1 MKITVFK
8 LMAFVA
14 LVILGVAE
22 AGAQN
27 VRFEEWF
34 TGGTLRIDCLREGS
48 AQGDTVWVERWY
60 DRQAAWH
67 GSRTQLIDP
76 FDNGDY
82 RVVMRD
88 AETGRELYS
97 RGYSNLF
104 REYKDTPEGK
114 NTAKRFEETLL
125 VPMPKGKVMIA
136 FQKRDKD
143 MKLYDHTVVFFEGV
157 KGSEKGVKEEE
168 VQWTSGQSG
177 CEAEKAN
184 GKDVSTKFDV
194 AFVMQGF
201 DGVGEEEY
209 QKVCERM
216 RGVLF
221 GKEPF
226 KSHREDFN
234 LYFVKGDAG
243 VEYNTFGADRY
254 AMTFKVWQLHDVL
267 GTTPC
272 DHIII
277 VLNNEKYGGG
287 AIYNFY
293 SVTSLHKMAENV
305 LPHELGHG
313 IGGLA
318 DEYVDE
324 DLSYADLHRTQYEPL
339 EPNITNL
346 VDFPSKWQ
354 SLLPA
359 GTLVP
364 TPDAEV
370 SRTENGPLG
379 VYEGAGYSSKGV
391 YRPAMHCMMRDYA
404 PFCPVCRQRLEAVI
418 KMYTR

>member
-1 MKITVFK
+1 MKRLIRIF
-8 LMAFVA
+8 
-14 LVILGVAE
+14 ILAVGILLPRGA
-22 AGAQN
+22 AGQE
-27 VRFEEWF
+27 VRFEDWF
-34 TGGTLRIDCLREGS
+34 TGGTLRVDCLREGS
-48 AQGDTVWVERWY
+48 AMGDTVWVERWY

-67 GSRTQLIDP
+67 GSRTQLLDP

-88 AETGRELYS
+88 AATGRELYS

-114 NTAKRFEETLL
+114 TSAKQFQETLL
-125 VPMPKGKVMIA
+125 LPMPRGKVQIA

-143 MKLYDHTVVFFEGV
+143 MKLYDQTVVLFEGV
-157 KGSEKGVKEEE
+157 KGSEKGVKGSERTNEEL
-168 VQWTSGQSG
+168 
-177 CEAEKAN
+177 A
-184 GKDVSTKFDV
+184 TKFDV

-209 QKVCERM
+209 QKVCDRM
-216 RGVLF
+216 RGVLL

-226 KSHREDFN
+226 KSHCEDFN
-234 LYFVKGDAG
+234 LYFVKGNAR

-277 VLNNEKYGGG
+277 VINNEKYGGG

-293 SVTSLHKMAENV
+293 SVTSLHSMAESV

-324 DLSYADLHRTQYEPL
+324 DLSYADLHRTSHEPL

-346 VDFPSKWQ
+346 VDFHSKWQ

-359 GTLVP
+359 GTPVP

-370 SRTENGPLG
+370 PRNENGPLG
-379 VYEGAGYSSKGV
+379 AYEGAGYSSKGV

-404 PFCPVCRQRLEAVI
+404 PFCPVCRQRLEEVI
-418 KMYTR
+418 KMFTR

>member
-1 MKITVFK
+1 MKQKILFI
-8 LMAFVA
+8 LACLFASPFLWAQPGAFD
-14 LVILGVAE
+14 
-22 AGAQN
+22 
-27 VRFEEWF
+27 RWF
-34 TGGTLRIDCLREGS
+34 TGGTLRLDCLREGS
-48 AQGDTVWVERWY
+48 AQGDTVWVEHWI
-60 DRQAAWH
+60 DRSSEWF
-67 GSRTQLIDP
+67 GSRTQLLDP

-88 AETGRELYS
+88 AATGRELYS

-114 NTAKRFEETLL
+114 TVKARFEETLL
-125 VPMPKGKVMIA
+125 VPMPKGKVLIA
-136 FQKRDKD
+136 LQKRDGD
-143 MKLYDHTVVFFEGV
+143 MRLQDQTVVPFDPATHRMSGV
-157 KGSEKGVKEEE
+157 PRGGHLSMAWGKQGNPSEKL
-168 VQWTSGQSG
+168 
-177 CEAEKAN
+177 
-184 GKDVSTKFDV
+184 DV

-201 DGVGEEEY
+201 EDEES
-209 QKVCERM
+209 CRNARRRM
-216 RGVLF
+216 VDVLF

-226 KSHREDFN
+226 ASHRDDFN
-234 LYFVKGDAG
+234 LYFVEGDAG

-254 AMTFKVWQLHDVL
+254 AMTLQLWQLHDVL
-267 GTTPC
+267 GQTPC

-324 DLSYADLHRTQYEPL
+324 ALSYSDLHRTRYEPL

-354 SLLPA
+354 SLLPE
-359 GTLVP
+359 GTPVP
-364 TPDAEV
+364 TPDNKEV
-370 SRTENGPLG
+370 PRTENGPLG

-404 PFCPVCRQRLEAVI
+404 PFCPVCRERLEAV
-418 KMYTR
+418 MGLYTK

>member
-1 MKITVFK
+1 MWAT
-8 LMAFVA
+8 
-14 LVILGVAE
+14 
-22 AGAQN
+22 
-27 VRFEEWF
+27 
-34 TGGTLRIDCLREGS
+34 CLREGS

-143 MKLYDHTVVFFEGV
+143 MKLYDQTVVVYEGV
-157 KGSEKGVKEEE
+157 E
-168 VQWTSGQSG
+168 SGKWKVESG
-177 CEAEKAN
+177 ELA
-184 GKDVSTKFDV
+184 TKFDV

-209 QKVCERM
+209 QKVCEHM
-216 RGVLF
+216 GGVLF

-243 VEYNTFGADRY
+243 VESNPFGADRY
-254 AMTFKVWQLHDVL
+254 AMTFKVWQLYDVL

-324 DLSYADLHRTQYEPL
+324 DLSYADLHRTTYEPL

-346 VDFPSKWQ
+346 VDFRSKWQ
-354 SLLPA
+354 SLLPE
-359 GTLVP
+359 GTPVP
-364 TPDAEV
+364 TPDNENIL
-370 SRTENGPLG
+370 RTENGPLG

-391 YRPAMHCMMRDYA
+391 YRPVMHCMMRDYA
-404 PFCPVCRQRLEAVI
+404 PFCPVCSKRLEEV
-418 KMYTR
+418 MGLYTR

>member
-1 MKITVFK
+1 MKRIVYIVSMLLF
-8 LMAFVA
+8 AAVA
-14 LVILGVAE
+14 N
-22 AGAQN
+22 AQS
-27 VRFEEWF
+27 VKFDDYF
-34 TGGTLRIDCLREGS
+34 TGGTLRLDCLREGS
-48 AQGDTVWVERWY
+48 AQGDSVRVLRCL
-60 DRQAAWH
+60 DRQASWH

-88 AETGRELYS
+88 AKTGRDLYS
-97 RGYSNLF
+97 RCYDNLF

-114 NTAKRFEETLL
+114 HTDAGFWETLL
-125 VPMPKGKVMIA
+125 LPMPRDTVRIA
-136 FQKRDKD
+136 FQKRDENMRFVD
-143 MKLYDHTVVFFEGV
+143 QT
-157 KGSEKGVKEEE
+157 
-168 VQWTSGQSG
+168 
-177 CEAEKAN
+177 
-184 GKDVSTKFDV
+184 VSTISPDGSKRHTLEGAVAAEPYEWHGDPSVKFDV

-201 DGVGEEEY
+201 DGMNDAEY

-216 RGVLF
+216 VGVLF

-226 KSHREDFN
+226 KSHRDDFN

-254 AMTFKVWQLHDVL
+254 AMTFKVVQLHDVL
-267 GTTPC
+267 GKTPC

-293 SVTSLHKMAENV
+293 SVTSLHKMAESV

-324 DLSYADLHRTQYEPL
+324 NLSYSDLHRTAYEPL

-346 VDFPSKWQ
+346 VDFQSKWKR
-354 SLLPA
+354 LLPE
-359 GTLVP
+359 GTPVP
-364 TPDAEV
+364 TPDRNV
-370 SRTENGPLG
+370 PRTENGLLG

-404 PFCPVCRQRLEAVI
+404 PFCPVCKRRLEEVI
-418 KMYTR
+418 QLYTR

>member
-1 MKITVFK
+1 MGKKTTILTLWLLLAV
-8 LMAFVA
+8 VA
-14 LVILGVAE
+14 VSGQDV
-22 AGAQN
+22 QFD
-27 VRFEEWF
+27 RWF
-34 TGGTLRIDCLREGS
+34 SGGTLRLDCLREGS
-48 AQGDTVWVERWY
+48 ALGDTVWVEHWI
-60 DRQAAWH
+60 DRQAPWH
-67 GSRTQLIDP
+67 GSRTQLLDP

-82 RVVMRD
+82 RVVVRD
-88 AETGRELYS
+88 AATGRELYS

-104 REYKDTPEGK
+104 REYKDTPEGR
-114 NTAKRFEETLL
+114 TTVKRFEETLL
-125 VPMPKGKVMIA
+125 VPMPKGKVTIA

-143 MKLYDHTVVFFEGV
+143 MKLRDQTVVEFGGV
-157 KGSEKGVKEEE
+157 KGSEKGVKGSERTNDKE
-168 VQWTSGQSG
+168 
-177 CEAEKAN
+177 
-184 GKDVSTKFDV
+184 VSTKLDV

-201 DGVGEEEY
+201 DSTTEAY
-209 QKVCERM
+209 RKACDRM

-226 KSHREDFN
+226 ASHRDDFN
-234 LYFVKGDAG
+234 IYFVAGDAG

-254 AMTFKVWQLHDVL
+254 AMTFKMWQLYDVL
-267 GTTPC
+267 GNYPC

-293 SVTSLHKMAENV
+293 SVTSLHKMAESV

-324 DLSYADLHRTQYEPL
+324 ELSYADLHRTKYEPL
-339 EPNITNL
+339 ESNITNL
-346 VDFPSKWQ
+346 VDFKSKWQ
-354 SLLPA
+354 HLLPE
-359 GTLVP
+359 GTPVP
-364 TPDAEV
+364 TPDATV
-370 SRTENGPLG
+370 PRTENGPLG

-404 PFCPVCRQRLEAVI
+404 PFCPVCRKRLEEVI
-418 KMYTR
+418 GLYTK

>member
-1 MKITVFK
+1 MKR
-8 LMAFVA
+8 
-14 LVILGVAE
+14 ILYIVVLLTMTSA
-22 AGAQN
+22 AAQGIDFD
-27 VRFEEWF
+27 RWF
-34 TGGTLRIDCLREGS
+34 TGGTLRLDCLREGS
-48 AQGDTVWVERWY
+48 ALDDTVWVERWY

-82 RVVMRD
+82 RVVVRD

-114 NTAKRFEETLL
+114 TSAKIFEETLL
-125 VPMPKGKVMIA
+125 VPMPKGKVLIA
-136 FQKRDKD
+136 FQKRDRD
-143 MKLYDHTVVFFEGV
+143 MRLQDQTVVSFEGV
-157 KGSEKGVKEEE
+157 KGSERTNDEL
-168 VQWTSGQSG
+168 
-177 CEAEKAN
+177 
-184 GKDVSTKFDV
+184 STRFDV

-201 DGVGEEEY
+201 DTMNDADY
-209 QKVCERM
+209 QRVCERM
-216 RGVLF
+216 RGVLL

-226 KSHREDFN
+226 ASHREDFN

-254 AMTFKVWQLHDVL
+254 AMTFKVWELHDVL

-293 SVTSLHKMAENV
+293 SVTSLHLMAENV

-346 VDFPSKWQ
+346 VDFQSKWQ
-354 SLLPA
+354 SMLPA
-359 GTLVP
+359 GTPVP
-364 TPDAEV
+364 TPDANV
-370 SRTENGPLG
+370 PRNENGPLG

-391 YRPAMHCMMRDYA
+391 YRPARHCMMRNYA
-404 PFCPVCRQRLEAVI
+404 PFCPVCRQRLEEVI

>member
-1 MKITVFK
+1 MGMKITVFK

-14 LVILGVAE
+14 LMILGVAE

-34 TGGTLRIDCLREGS
+34 TGGTLRVNCLREGS

-143 MKLYDHTVVFFEGV
+143 MKLYDQTVVVYEGV
-157 KGSEKGVKEEE
+157 E
-168 VQWTSGQSG
+168 SGKWKVESG
-177 CEAEKAN
+177 ELA
-184 GKDVSTKFDV
+184 TKFDV

-370 SRTENGPLG
+370 PRTENGPLG
-379 VYEGAGYSSKGV
+379 AYEGAGYSSKDV

-404 PFCPVCRQRLEAVI
+404 PFCPVCRQRLEEVI

>member
-1 MKITVFK
+1 MSMKKAIWIPLLCLLT
-8 LMAFVA
+8 A
-14 LVILGVAE
+14 
-22 AGAQN
+22 AQAQTLDFDKN
-27 VRFEEWF
+27 F
-34 TGGTLRIDCLREGS
+34 TGGTLRLDCLREGS
-48 AQGDTVWVERWY
+48 ALGDTVWVERWV
-60 DRQAAWH
+60 DRMCEWH
-67 GSRTQLIDP
+67 GSRTQMLDP

-88 AETGRELYS
+88 AKTGRMLYS

-104 REYKDTPEGK
+104 REYKDTPEGR
-114 NTAKRFEETLL
+114 TVSRRFEETLL
-125 VPMPKGKVMIA
+125 LPMPRGKVQIA
-136 FQKRDKD
+136 LQKRDKD
-143 MKLYDHTVVFFEGV
+143 MRLQDQTVVDFIPGQTALETRSSRNIEGLEFEFLDH
-157 KGSEKGVKEEE
+157 
-168 VQWTSGQSG
+168 
-177 CEAEKAN
+177 
-184 GKDVSTKFDV
+184 GKDVAFSLYGDSDNHFDIV
-194 AFVMQGF
+194 FVMQGF
-201 DGVGEEEY
+201 DTMASEAY
-209 QKVCERM
+209 RQVCRRM
-216 RGVLF
+216 THVLL

-234 LYFVKGDAG
+234 VYFVRGDAG

-267 GTTPC
+267 GQIPC
-272 DHIII
+272 DHVII

-293 SVTSLHKMAENV
+293 SVTSLHSMAESV

-324 DLSYADLHRTQYEPL
+324 DLSYADLHRTAYEPL

-354 SLLPA
+354 RLLPE
-359 GTLVP
+359 GTPVP
-364 TPDAEV
+364 TPNV
-370 SRTENGPLG
+370 KVPRTENGPLG
-379 VYEGAGYSSKGV
+379 VYEGAGYSGKGV

-404 PFCPVCRQRLEAVI
+404 PFCPVCRERIEHVI
-418 KMYTR
+418 ELYTK

>member
-1 MKITVFK
+1 MKITCIK
-8 LMAFVA
+8 ILA
-14 LVILGVAE
+14 LAALLLLGTAE
-22 AGAQN
+22 AVA
-27 VRFEEWF
+27 RHAKFEEYF
-34 TGGTLRIDCLREGS
+34 TGGTLRLDCLREGS
-48 AQGDTVWVERWY
+48 AQGDTVWVEHWI
-60 DRQAAWH
+60 DRQSDWF
-67 GSRTQLIDP
+67 GSRTQLLDP

-97 RGYSNLF
+97 RGYSNLL

-114 NTAKRFEETLL
+114 TVKARFEEVLL
-125 VPMPKGKVMIA
+125 LPMPRGKVQIA
-136 FQKRDKD
+136 LQRRNPKNMRLEDQTVMPFDPQRQELQAVPVPLQRRQEIHGDPGS
-143 MKLYDHTVVFFEGV
+143 KL
-157 KGSEKGVKEEE
+157 
-168 VQWTSGQSG
+168 
-177 CEAEKAN
+177 
-184 GKDVSTKFDV
+184 DV

-201 DGVGEEEY
+201 DEVSDEDYSE
-209 QKVCERM
+209 VCNRM
-216 RGVLF
+216 ANVLF

-226 KSHREDFN
+226 RSHHDDFN

-254 AMTFKVWQLHDVL
+254 AMTFKLWQLHDVL
-267 GTTPC
+267 GDTPC

-293 SVTSLHKMAENV
+293 SVTSLHKMAESV

-324 DLSYADLHRTQYEPL
+324 NLSYADLHHTEYEPL

-346 VDFPSKWQ
+346 VDFKHKWQ
-354 SLLPA
+354 HMLPE
-359 GTLVP
+359 GTPVP
-364 TPDAEV
+364 TPNVEV
-370 SRTENGPLG
+370 PRTENGPLG
-379 VYEGAGYSSKGV
+379 VYEGAGYSPKGV
-391 YRPAMHCMMRDYA
+391 YRPAMHCMMRNYA
-404 PFCPVCRQRLEAVI
+404 PFCPVCARRLEEVI
-418 KMYTR
+418 KLYTR

>member
-1 MKITVFK
+1 MKLK
-8 LMAFVA
+8 LLLFLLLLSPLCVMGQDTDF
-14 LVILGVAE
+14 G
-22 AGAQN
+22 
-27 VRFEEWF
+27 RWF
-34 TGGTLRIDCLREGS
+34 TGGTLRLDCLREGN
-48 AQGDTVWVERWY
+48 ALGDTVWVERWIN
-60 DRQAAWH
+60 RRSGWF
-67 GSRTQLIDP
+67 GSYTHLLDP

-88 AETGRELYS
+88 AATGRELYS

-114 NTAKRFEETLL
+114 TEVRRFEETLL
-125 VPMPKGKVMIA
+125 LPMPKGKVLIA
-136 FQKRDKD
+136 LQKRDKKMRLRD
-143 MKLYDHTVVFFEGV
+143 QTVVAFDPLATPMDTLKVPPTEGFEYEFMEHGDRLSFELY
-157 KGSEKGVKEEE
+157 GDSY
-168 VQWTSGQSG
+168 
-177 CEAEKAN
+177 N
-184 GKDVSTKFDV
+184 HIDV

-201 DGVGEEEY
+201 DGMDEKAYNAVCRRMK
-209 QKVCERM
+209 KV
-216 RGVLF
+216 LL

-226 KSHREDFN
+226 ASHQYDFN
-234 LYFVKGDAG
+234 LYFVRGDAG
-243 VEYNTFGADRY
+243 VDYNTFGADRY
-254 AMTFKVWQLHDVL
+254 AMTFRVWQLHDVL

-277 VLNNEKYGGG
+277 VINNEKYGGG

-293 SVTSLHKMAENV
+293 SVTSLHPMAESV

-324 DLSYADLHRTQYEPL
+324 DLSYADLHRTTYEPL

-346 VDFPSKWQ
+346 VAFGSKWK

-359 GTLVP
+359 GTPVP
-364 TPDAEV
+364 TPANKDV
-370 SRTENGPLG
+370 PRTENGPLG
-379 VYEGAGYSSKGV
+379 VYEGAGYSAKGV

-404 PFCPVCRQRLEAVI
+404 PFCPVCRERLEAVY
-418 KMYTR
+418 KLYAE

>member
-1 MKITVFK
+1 MGMKITVFK

-14 LVILGVAE
+14 LVILGVAS

-34 TGGTLRIDCLREGS
+34 TGGTLRVDCLREGS

-67 GSRTQLIDP
+67 GSRTQLIDL

-143 MKLYDHTVVFFEGV
+143 MKLYDQTVVVYEGV
-157 KGSEKGVKEEE
+157 E
-168 VQWTSGQSG
+168 SGKWKVESG
-177 CEAEKAN
+177 ELA
-184 GKDVSTKFDV
+184 TKFDV

-243 VEYNTFGADRY
+243 VEYSTFGADRY

-359 GTLVP
+359 GTPVP

-370 SRTENGPLG
+370 PRTENGPLG
-379 VYEGAGYSSKGV
+379 AYEGAGYSSKGV

-404 PFCPVCRQRLEAVI
+404 PFCPVCRQRLEEVI

>member
-1 MKITVFK
+1 MKR
-8 LMAFVA
+8 
-14 LVILGVAE
+14 ILYIVVLLTMTSA
-22 AGAQN
+22 AAQGIDFD
-27 VRFEEWF
+27 RWF
-34 TGGTLRIDCLREGS
+34 TGGTLRLDCLREGS
-48 AQGDTVWVERWY
+48 ALDDTVWVERWY

-82 RVVMRD
+82 RVVVRD

-114 NTAKRFEETLL
+114 TSAKIFEETLL
-125 VPMPKGKVMIA
+125 VPMPKGKVLIA
-136 FQKRDKD
+136 FQKRDRD
-143 MKLYDHTVVFFEGV
+143 MRLQDQTVVSFEGV
-157 KGSEKGVKEEE
+157 KGSERTNDEL
-168 VQWTSGQSG
+168 
-177 CEAEKAN
+177 
-184 GKDVSTKFDV
+184 STRFDV

-201 DGVGEEEY
+201 DTMNDADY
-209 QKVCERM
+209 QRVCERM
-216 RGVLF
+216 RGVLL

-226 KSHREDFN
+226 ASHREDFN

-254 AMTFKVWQLHDVL
+254 AMTFKVWELHDVL

-293 SVTSLHKMAENV
+293 SVTSLHLMAENV

-346 VDFPSKWQ
+346 VDFQSKWQ
-354 SLLPA
+354 SMLPA
-359 GTLVP
+359 GTPVP
-364 TPDAEV
+364 TPDANV
-370 SRTENGPLG
+370 PRNENGPLG

-391 YRPAMHCMMRDYA
+391 YRPAMHCMMRNYA
-404 PFCPVCRQRLEAVI
+404 PFCPVCRQRLEEVI

>member
-1 MKITVFK
+1 MGMKITVFK
-8 LMAFVA
+8 MMAFVA

-34 TGGTLRIDCLREGS
+34 TGGTLRIDCMREGS
-48 AQGDTVWVERWY
+48 ARGDTVWVEHWV
-60 DRQAAWH
+60 DRQTPWH

-143 MKLYDHTVVFFEGV
+143 MKLYDQTVVVYEGV
-157 KGSEKGVKEEE
+157 E
-168 VQWTSGQSG
+168 SGKWKVESG
-177 CEAEKAN
+177 ELA
-184 GKDVSTKFDV
+184 TKFDV

-354 SLLPA
+354 SMLPA

-370 SRTENGPLG
+370 PRTENGPLG
-379 VYEGAGYSSKGV
+379 AYEGAGYSSKGV

-404 PFCPVCRQRLEAVI
+404 PFCPVCRQRLEEVI